1 MDVGNLTKLL
11 DAKGNLIKKTLGIDD
26 IRIEMQE
33 DRVAFPWFTETDAD
47 SAKDYTDF
55 IAVLCKMSKE
65 VKRVTATEKEVENE
79 NYAFRCFLLR
89 L

>member
-1 MDVGNLTKLL
+1 M
-11 DAKGNLIKKTLGIDD
+11 
-26 IRIEMQE
+26 
-33 DRVAFPWFTETDAD
+33 AFPWFTETDAD

-55 IAVLCKMSKE
+55 IAVLCRMSKE

-79 NYAFRCFLLR
+79 NYAFRCFLLC